1 MSLGEKIVSK
11 LFFLNFADVM
21 SDKVEVKK
29 IATHTTAHHKG
40 AVEVFWEFPNRFSFV
55 MHFNGYN
62 C

>member
-1 MSLGEKIVSK
+1 
-11 LFFLNFADVM
+11 M